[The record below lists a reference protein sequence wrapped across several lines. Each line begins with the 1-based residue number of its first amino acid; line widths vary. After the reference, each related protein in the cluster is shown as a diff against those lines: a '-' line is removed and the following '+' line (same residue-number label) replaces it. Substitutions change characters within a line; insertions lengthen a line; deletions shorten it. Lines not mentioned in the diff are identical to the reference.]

1 MRSKFLSLIA
11 LSAAV
16 STFSPLQVKA
26 GEGCSNYPFVPM
38 ETKFVSRDDGKFSL
52 QMTMDQSVR
61 ADDNNLRMRAQKIAL
76 LRAKQEVSNFVKQE
90 IAGKD
95 NFDNESIEDAFTGKE
110 GVDWSLEEASTL
122 LENISASSQNVI
134 SGILPLASCYE
145 PGKYVRVTV
154 GIKPETIEAAGRS
167 AATSKGPFQGYK
179 AETPNPSGGENI
191 EETNSLSPYN
201 TIGGYGVD
209 KIDF

>member
-1 MRSKFLSLIA
+1 MRSKFLSVIA

-16 STFSPLQVKA
+16 STLSPFQVKA
-26 GEGCSNYPFVPM
+26 DGGCSNYPFVPM

-52 QMTMDQSVR
+52 QMTMDQAVR

-90 IAGKD
+90 IEGKD
-95 NFDNESIEDAFTGKE
+95 NFDNKSIEDAFTGKE
-110 GVDWSLEEASTL
+110 GVDWSLEEASAL
-122 LENISASSQNVI
+122 LENISASSKNVI

-179 AETPNPSGGENI
+179 AETPNPSGDEI
-191 EETNSLSPYN
+191 VEDTNSLSPYN
-201 TIGGYGVD
+201 TVGGYGVD